1 MRTNVSSLAMHK
13 TALAV
18 AVAFLAASSAA
29 LAGKLENGNFEK
41 EFAVADEVVH
51 WGQNGEAFGG
61 CQRVKAGAEGQPV
74 KASDGQHCVVIDI
87 PANSWNGLW
96 QQTSSGPGKAY
107 TWKARYLIQGGN
119 LPDSAAT
126 FMKVEFYD
134 DMDQLISA
142 VEGEW
147 HRSDTK
153 GQWQENSMKGTTPDG
168 TKAVRFV
175 IIAGDNSE
183 GAEIKN
189 RIYWDNAEAQ

>member
-1 MRTNVSSLAMHK
+1 MGLSILA
-13 TALAV
+13 
-18 AVAFLAASSAA
+18 SAPGA
-29 LAGKLENGNFEK
+29 MAGKIENSNFEK
-41 EFAVADEVVH
+41 EFEIADEVVH
-51 WGQNGEAFGG
+51 WGPHGEVFGG
-61 CQRVKAGAEGQPV
+61 CRRVKAGDEGQPA
-74 KASDGQHCVVIDI
+74 KASDGQHCILIDI

-96 QQTSSGPGKAY
+96 QQTGSGKGKSY

-147 HRSDTK
+147 HRMDSK
-153 GQWQENSMKGTTPDG
+153 GLWVEDAMKGTTPDG

>member
-1 MRTNVSSLAMHK
+1 MRTNVSHFAIHG
-13 TALAV
+13 TALAI
-18 AVAFLAASSAA
+18 ALAFLAASPDA

-41 EFAVADEVVH
+41 EFAVVDEVVH
-51 WGQNGEAFGG
+51 WGPNGEVFGG
-61 CQRVKAGAEGQPV
+61 CRRVKAGGEDQPA
-74 KASDGQHCVVIDI
+74 KASDGQHCVVIDV
-87 PANSWNGLW
+87 PASSWNGLW
-96 QQTSSGPGKAY
+96 QQTGAKGKSY
-107 TWKARYLIQGGN
+107 LWKARHLIQGGD

-147 HRSDTK
+147 FRTDTK